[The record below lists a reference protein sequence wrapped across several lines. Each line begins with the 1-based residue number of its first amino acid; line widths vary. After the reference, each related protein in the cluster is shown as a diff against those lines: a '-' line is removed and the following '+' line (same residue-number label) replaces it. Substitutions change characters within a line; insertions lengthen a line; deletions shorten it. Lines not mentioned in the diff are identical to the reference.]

1 MTDHVLESARELVGD
16 SLEELNASIEGLPI
30 EALNWRPTDDA
41 NSVAVIA
48 THALGASR
56 VWLRMA
62 MGLPLPERDLDAE
75 FRASAPDADEFGRF
89 VQRMSDDCIE
99 ALQSA
104 DEVDW
109 ASMRQTQDRG
119 GDAPPEVAAA
129 YALIHA
135 TEHLRGHVDQVAL
148 MRQLWDAR
156 T

>member
-1 MTDHVLESARELVGD
+1 
-16 SLEELNASIEGLPI
+16 
-30 EALNWRPTDDA
+30 
-41 NSVAVIA
+41 
-48 THALGASR
+48 
-56 VWLRMA
+56 MA
-62 MGLPLPERDLDAE
+62 MGMSLPERYRDAE
-75 FRASAPDADEFGRF
+75 FRAQPSDGDEFRQF
-89 VQRMSDDCIE
+89 VQRMSDDCLE
-99 ALQSA
+99 ALQPA